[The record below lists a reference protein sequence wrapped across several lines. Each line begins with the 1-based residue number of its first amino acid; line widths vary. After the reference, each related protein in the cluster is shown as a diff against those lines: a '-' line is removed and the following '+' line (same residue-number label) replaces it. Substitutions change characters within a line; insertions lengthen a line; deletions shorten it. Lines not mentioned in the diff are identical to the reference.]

1 MKFATFMRPLPTL
14 KLCEK
19 NRIGKLIREK
29 KMNIKSRNFAMLVGA
44 GAVAAAI
51 ASAPGAAGAAASGVT
66 STHDSGGTTITERP
80 GHVSIHTT
88 PPLVSPPKV
97 WGSQSSPLF
106 LLGD

>member
-1 MKFATFMRPLPTL
+1 
-14 KLCEK
+14 
-19 NRIGKLIREK
+19 
-29 KMNIKSRNFAMLVGA
+29 MNIKSRNFAMLLGA

-51 ASAPGAAGAAASGVT
+51 ASASNAAAASVT
-66 STHDSGGTTITERP
+66 TTHDSGGSTITERP

-97 WGSQSSPLF
+97 WGSHSSPLF